1 VRELWLPIY
10 LPSFLIAAGQ
20 QAVIVLL
27 PLYALELQGG
37 AAFAATLLALRGLGS
52 LIANIPAGMLVSRLG
67 DKTVMVAALLTL
79 GVSGV
84 LLGQTSNLALAAAL
98 AMAFGAGSG
107 AWLLSRLVY
116 VTEAA
121 PLESRGRAIAALGGI
136 QRVGLL
142 IGPVVGGALAT
153 VQGFDVAFLV
163 AGGAAF
169 ASCLIVLPFTRNVK
183 PSEDLSGGPSLRTV
197 AAIIR
202 DRRRTFATAGVA
214 AIGLSVLR
222 SSRQLLIPLWGAT
235 LGLTEAEIGLVF
247 MLASGVEIAMSY
259 PAGYLL
265 DLKGHKATALPCFA
279 LLALSVLLLPFA
291 TSFWTLSAI
300 ALVAGIGN
308 GFGTGI
314 MMTMGSD
321 YAPRLRRGEFL
332 GVWRMMGDS
341 GQVGGPLLIG
351 SLAEVVALG
360 GATFAAALV
369 GLGGMVVMASV
380 VREPV
385 RV

>member
-1 VRELWLPIY
+1 MRDLWLPIY

-20 QAVIVLL
+20 QAVLVLL
-27 PLYALELQGG
+27 PLYALHLEGG
-37 AAFAATLLALRGLGS
+37 AGFAATLLAMRGLGS
-52 LIANIPAGMLVSRLG
+52 LISNIPAGMLVSRLG

-79 GVSGV
+79 GIAAT
-84 LLGQTSNLALAAAL
+84 LLGHTSNLASAAAL

-121 PLESRGRAIAALGGI
+121 PIASRGRAIAALGGI

-142 IGPVVGGALAT
+142 IGPVVGGTLAT
-153 VQGFDVAFLV
+153 TQGFDVAFLI
-163 AGGAAF
+163 AGACAF

-183 PSEDLSGGPSLRTV
+183 PAQDLTGGPSLRTV
-197 AAIIR
+197 AQIMR
-202 DRRRTFATAGVA
+202 DHRHTFSTAGLA
-214 AIGLSVLR
+214 TIGLAVLR
-222 SSRQLLIPLWGAT
+222 SSRQLLIPLWGAAV
-235 LGLTEAEIGLVF
+235 GLNEAQIGLIF
-247 MLASGVEIAMSY
+247 MLTSAVEIAMSY

-265 DLKGHKATALPCFA
+265 DVSGHKATALPCFG
-279 LLALSVLLLPFA
+279 LLALSVLLLPLA
-291 TSFWTLSAI
+291 TSFWTLTGI
-300 ALVAGIGN
+300 ALIAGVGN

-321 YAPRLRRGEFL
+321 YAPRQRRGEFL

-351 SLAEVVALG
+351 GLAEVITLG
-360 GATFAAALV
+360 GATVGAAVV
-369 GLGGMVVMASV
+369 GLAGMAVMGTV

-385 RV
+385 RE